1 MTNLSLS
8 ESADKVV
15 YDHVALAM
23 ASGFIP
29 VPILDLAG
37 LGGIQ
42 LKMIH
47 KLGSLHAEHP
57 DSDHITNPFPDNMG
71 KAGAMTA
78 ITALSTPG
86 MAAIGSSL
94 LKAIPVIGPIVG
106 SFTFHGYAGA
116 STYALGKVF
125 HQHFSDGGTLESFE
139 ASKFKDVFNR
149 LLNKYKSENPEAT
162 NAAASKAPKKTT
174 NKVS

>member
-1 MTNLSLS
+1 MTNSSLS
-8 ESADKVV
+8 ESADKIV

-47 KLGSLHAEHP
+47 KLGALHAEHP
-57 DSDHITNPFPDNMG
+57 ESEQHTTNPFPDNMG
-71 KAGAMTA
+71 KAAAMAAVT
-78 ITALSTPG
+78 TLSTPG

-94 LKAIPVIGPIVG
+94 LKAIPFVGPIVG
-106 SFTFHGYAGA
+106 SFTFHGYAAA

-125 HQHFSDGGTLESFE
+125 HQHFYDGGTLEDFE
-139 ASKFKDVFNR
+139 AGKFKDVFNR
-149 LLNKYKSENPEAT
+149 LLNKYKKDNPEST
-162 NAAASKAPKKTT
+162 NVSSSKAPKKTA
-174 NKVS
+174 KAD